1 MKTELEHWG
10 SAGGAEGMGR
20 REERGVVTECVMRG
34 LMELRALWRET
45 PHCDRAGRTLVSS
58 VFNLHIHQLFMLIC
72 MLAHTHT
79 PHTYHTNTHT
89 PHTYHTTSHHTH
101 HTPHHTTHTH
111 THTHTPICACLRRKL
126 LNFNKE
132 FCNKFCCRIF
142 RDKMTCRILKIY
154 ISNCEYEKSCGYMWI

>member
-1 MKTELEHWG
+1 MPLKFTSFQFTATFVWANDLSVIPLIGPRDVLVTTFHLRQPCGKKNTSGYRQRLGRKTVYPTKGNLLDYFTSTTTTPCANWH
-10 SAGGAEGMGR
+10 
-20 REERGVVTECVMRG
+20 
-34 LMELRALWRET
+34 ET
-45 PHCDRAGRTLVSS
+45 MHY
-58 VFNLHIHQLFMLIC
+58 I
-72 MLAHTHT
+72 
-79 PHTYHTNTHT
+79 TNY
-89 PHTYHTTSHHTH
+89 PIPVPVYCW
-101 HTPHHTTHTH
+101 PAHHTTHTH